1 MQKQKQA
8 KHQGKRTQVENGAS
22 PLAAPSA
29 AANALKG
36 YNLTSNIAAQDP
48 TSNSESAQPQLDKA
62 QDPAALVHHPS
73 RKGHKLS
80 GKASHAQIQ
89 QHSRPASKLNVP
101 HTSNIGEK
109 RDNFARRAKRDRAAF
124 EGKPRPA
131 DTKP

>member
-8 KHQGKRTQVENGAS
+8 KHQGKRTHVENGAS
-22 PLAAPSA
+22 PLPAPSA
-29 AANALKG
+29 AANDLKG
-36 YNLTSNIAAQDP
+36 YNLTPSTAAQDP
-48 TSNSESAQPQLDKA
+48 TSNSESAQPELDKTQA
-62 QDPAALVHHPS
+62 PAALIHQPS
-73 RKGHKLS
+73 RKGHNLS

-89 QHSRPASKLNVP
+89 QHSRPASNPNVP

-124 EGKPRPA
+124 EGKLRPP